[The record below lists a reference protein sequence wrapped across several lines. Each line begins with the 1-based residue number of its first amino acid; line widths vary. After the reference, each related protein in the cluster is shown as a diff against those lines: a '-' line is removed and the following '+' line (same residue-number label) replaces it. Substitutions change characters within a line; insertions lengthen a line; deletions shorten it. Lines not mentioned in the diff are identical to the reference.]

1 VAENRPR
8 QSGKRN
14 AGGETNPGSAGRN
27 DWLSVVMTG
36 CNRQKHKENAMPA
49 HSYKHIEVTGSS
61 TVGIDDAISTA
72 VAKAGKT
79 LHDLHW
85 FEVVDTRGYIEGSKV
100 KHWQVTVKIGFR
112 LED

>member
-1 VAENRPR
+1 MSGVVNLTRRTGVEESSRAATAVGSR
-8 QSGKRN
+8 QN
-14 AGGETNPGSAGRN
+14 
-27 DWLSVVMTG
+27 
-36 CNRQKHKENAMPA
+36 HKENAMPA

-79 LHDLHW
+79 LHGLHW
-85 FEVVDTRGYIEGSKV
+85 FEVIDTRGYIEDNKV